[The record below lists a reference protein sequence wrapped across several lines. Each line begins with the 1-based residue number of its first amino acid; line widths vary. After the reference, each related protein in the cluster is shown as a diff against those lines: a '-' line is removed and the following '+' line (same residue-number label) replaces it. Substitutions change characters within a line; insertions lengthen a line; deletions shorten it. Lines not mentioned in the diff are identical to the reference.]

1 MDTQSQLSS
10 PSSTSSI
17 LADNAVVRNQ
27 RFIIGILVIVLL
39 ISLLGTDAVT
49 NAFRG
54 VFQSVVEL
62 IKILLDKIVIWLFEL
77 TAIFGYTTGSVLNTT
92 ANVAASST
100 IATAEIADG
109 ALNSVGDLFR
119 RANEGKVDPEV
130 KKKLD
135 ELVQIS
141 QKPLFSSAG
150 SVLSYATHLHS
161 SNNAGSVQAAAGPAP
176 APQQSQGPGPSPA
189 QAQAPAQGPGPS
201 PAQAQAPASAAPTP
215 PPSGPDV
222 SKIRADLDSVINK
235 VSHIRVN
242 EPSSDQTQSN
252 IQNPAIAETMSW
264 CLIGEFEN
272 KRGCVQIRPGET
284 CQSGQLY
291 AQLPQCES
299 N

>member
-189 QAQAPAQGPGPS
+189 QAQAPA
-201 PAQAQAPASAAPTP
+201 SAAPTP